1 MREDGPGGGP
11 GGAVGTDMDDS
22 YCFDDP
28 LSGQTT
34 MHAFSDLVHELSALH
49 NEIAKSKAGCVS
61 KTLRETSASLFRL
74 QQKLKGEACRIKR
87 QEMQEEI
94 LRLQQT
100 LKTDLE
106 AKHCIPYAYK

>member
-1 MREDGPGGGP
+1 
-11 GGAVGTDMDDS
+11 
-22 YCFDDP
+22 
-28 LSGQTT
+28 
-34 MHAFSDLVHELSALH
+34 
-49 NEIAKSKAGCVS
+49 VS

-106 AKHCIPYAYK
+106 AKDTASRMRISNFYKTGIGKMQPETFYCIKNVNRGRDINSLRHEGAV